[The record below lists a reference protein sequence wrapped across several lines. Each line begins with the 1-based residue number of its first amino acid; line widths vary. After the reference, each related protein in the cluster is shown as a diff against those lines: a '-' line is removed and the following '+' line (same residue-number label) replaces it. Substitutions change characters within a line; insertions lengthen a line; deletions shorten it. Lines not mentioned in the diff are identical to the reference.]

1 MIQERP
7 KEPADDILI
16 VDDVP
21 ENLNLLERILI
32 GAGYRVRTATGGDIA
47 LRSVGVKAPALVL
60 LDVRMPDPDGYEV
73 CRRLKADARTAG
85 IPVIFISALEDES
98 QKVRGFHMGA
108 VDYIGKPFHSEE
120 VLARVNTHL
129 SLRRARMDLERRVR
143 ERTEE
148 LAAAIAKLE
157 AEVAERKR
165 DEEKIRKALAEK
177 DILLRELYHRTNN
190 NMQIICSI
198 FNLRLREIP
207 DEGTQRILMD
217 MINRINSMAIV
228 HDLLYKSKDLSR
240 IDLREY
246 IVDLTGFLLSDT
258 RLPEGK
264 VRIDLTA
271 LEEVTI
277 PIDYALPCGL
287 VLNELISNVLKHA
300 FPGDR
305 MGTLAVLLRRSPRD
319 GIRFSVSDDGVGVPE
334 NFDFRNETKM
344 GYLLVFSL
352 IEDQLGGSVEI
363 ITRGGLTCTVTFRDD
378 RFRSIRTPEQ

>member
-246 IVDLTGFLLSDT
+246 IVDLTGFL
-258 RLPEGK
+258 
-264 VRIDLTA
+264 
-271 LEEVTI
+271 
-277 PIDYALPCGL
+277 
-287 VLNELISNVLKHA
+287 
-300 FPGDR
+300 
-305 MGTLAVLLRRSPRD
+305 
-319 GIRFSVSDDGVGVPE
+319 
-334 NFDFRNETKM
+334 
-344 GYLLVFSL
+344 
-352 IEDQLGGSVEI
+352 
-363 ITRGGLTCTVTFRDD
+363 
-378 RFRSIRTPEQ
+378 

>member
-1 MIQERP
+1 MTKERP
-7 KEPADDILI
+7 NEFAEDILI
-16 VDDVP
+16 VDDVT

-47 LRSVGVKAPALVL
+47 LRSVRARAPALIL
-60 LDVRMPDPDGYEV
+60 LDIRMPDPDGYEV
-73 CRRLKADARTAG
+73 CRRLKADGATAG

-98 QKVRGFHMGA
+98 QKVRGFQTGA

-129 SLRRARMDLERRVR
+129 SLRHARMDLERRVS

-148 LAAAIAKLE
+148 LARAIADLE
-157 AEVAERKR
+157 AEVTERKN
-165 DEEKIRKALAEK
+165 DEERIRKALIEK

-198 FNLRLREIP
+198 FNLRLREIL

-228 HDLLYKSKDLSR
+228 HDMLYKSKDLSR

-246 IVDLTGFLLSDT
+246 IMDLTGFLLSDT
-258 RLPEGK
+258 RFPEGK
-264 VRIDLTA
+264 VRLDLA
-271 LEEVTI
+271 ELEEVTI
-277 PIDYALPCGL
+277 PIDCALPCGL
-287 VLNELISNVLKHA
+287 VLNELISNSLRHA

-305 MGTLAVLLRRSPRD
+305 AGTLAVLLRRSPRD
-319 GIRFSVSDDGVGVPE
+319 GIRFSVSDNGVGVAE
-334 NFDFRNETKM
+334 GFDFRNGPKM

-352 IEDQLGGSVEI
+352 VEDQLGGSVAI
-363 ITRGGLTCTVTFRDD
+363 DTRCGLTCTVTFRDD
-378 RFRSIRTPEQ
+378 RVRSIRTPQE